1 MSKAIEVK
9 IPANAAVSAHPRLH
23 AWRVKIAR
31 LTGWE
36 ILWAVLNASGLDI
49 GFIHNHDVK
58 VYENYVEI
66 AYGQGLCLVCAAA

>member
-1 MSKAIEVK
+1 MGKAIEVK
-9 IPANAAVSAHPRLH
+9 IPANAKVTAYSRLKC
-23 AWRVKIAR
+23 WRVKIAR

-58 VYENYVEI
+58 VYKNYVEI

>member
-1 MSKAIEVK
+1 MSNAIEVK
-9 IPANAAVSAHPRLH
+9 IPANATVSAHPRLK

-36 ILWAVLNASGLDI
+36 ILWAVLNASGLTID
-49 GFIHNHDVK
+49 FVHDHSLK

-66 AYGQGLCLVCAAA
+66 AYGQGLSLSCAEA